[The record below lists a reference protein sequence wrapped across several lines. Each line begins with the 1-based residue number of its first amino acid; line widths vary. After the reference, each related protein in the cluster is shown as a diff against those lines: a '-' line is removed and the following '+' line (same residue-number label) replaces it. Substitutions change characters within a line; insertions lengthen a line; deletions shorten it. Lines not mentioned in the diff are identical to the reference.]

1 MSLNIYIF
9 LSSESL
15 TAQFERQVF
24 GHSGGC
30 TDKPQLT
37 PKVRFYFIGSF
48 QIGFHFFFLSVLL
61 QQYEEE
67 CSKLKSVLE
76 TLEHNIKL
84 LLKDYDS
91 KKKV

>member
-1 MSLNIYIF
+1 MIVF
-9 LSSESL
+9 FFSSESL
-15 TAQFERQVF
+15 TAEFERQVF

-30 TDKPQLT
+30 ADKPQLT
-37 PKVRFYFIGSF
+37 PKARLYTSWSF
-48 QIGFHFFFLSVLL
+48 QIQFHVLSVLL